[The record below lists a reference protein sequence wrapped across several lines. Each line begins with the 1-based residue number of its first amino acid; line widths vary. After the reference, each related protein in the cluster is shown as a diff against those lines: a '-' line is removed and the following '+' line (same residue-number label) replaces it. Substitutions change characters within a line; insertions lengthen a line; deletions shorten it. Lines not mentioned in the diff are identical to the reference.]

1 MLLLKVTI
9 SWVTRLLTI
18 IFGLVSLDWVV
29 IFLFIPQVFS
39 STETLRMPLH
49 QWQPLM
55 FLLRRRPLMYMNEL
69 LTLVLD
75 SLFERKWKLIVVRGN
90 GWLPFVHERF
100 LLLLVTWGRVWEVG
114 VRVDDNL
121 CIANYA
127 MPYLSDAIA
136 LILARDRDKSSG
148 IYLFIYVL
156 LFVFLCFL
164 FYVYLTDK
172 FL

>member
-100 LLLLVTWGRVWEVG
+100 LQLLVTWGRVWEVG
-114 VRVDDNL
+114 VGVDDKLMYCKL
-121 CIANYA
+121 CQ
-127 MPYLSDAIA
+127 AI
-136 LILARDRDKSSG
+136 LIRCNSSNISKG
-148 IYLFIYVL
+148 
-156 LFVFLCFL
+156 
-164 FYVYLTDK
+164 
-172 FL
+172 

>member
-39 STETLRMPLH
+39 SMETLRMPLQY

-55 FLLRRRPLMYMNEL
+55 FLLRRRPLAYMNEL

-75 SLFERKWKLIVVRGN
+75 SLFERKRKLIFVRGN

-114 VRVDDNL
+114 VGVDYKLMYCKL
-121 CIANYA
+121 CH
-127 MPYLSDAIA
+127 AI
-136 LILARDRDKSSG
+136 LIRCYSSNISKG
-148 IYLFIYVL
+148 
-156 LFVFLCFL
+156 
-164 FYVYLTDK
+164 
-172 FL
+172 